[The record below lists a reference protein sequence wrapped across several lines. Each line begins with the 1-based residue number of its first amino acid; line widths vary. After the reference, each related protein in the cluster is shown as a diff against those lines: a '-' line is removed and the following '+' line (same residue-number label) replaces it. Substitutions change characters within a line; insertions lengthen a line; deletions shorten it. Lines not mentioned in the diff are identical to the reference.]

1 MSSDTLSNGGR
12 FHPASAD
19 LLAKLATLAELD
31 PTNLRKE
38 WRRLYRSHPP
48 KRVGRDLL
56 ARAVAYRLQERAHGG
71 LDAVTKRK
79 LRVFAEQLKSGGG
92 TVFDVGISLK
102 PGAKLLRE
110 WHGETYS
117 VTTLDEGF
125 EFNGRR
131 YRTLSEIAREI
142 TGTHWSGPRFFG
154 LKRKPQP
161 FAEQAM
167 EAGDE

>member
-1 MSSDTLSNGGR
+1 MRQSRTGGPQDTPQQL
-12 FHPASAD
+12 P
-19 LLAKLATLAELD
+19 
-31 PTNLRKE
+31 PLR
-38 WRRLYRSHPP
+38 RR
-48 KRVGRDLL
+48 RV
-56 ARAVAYRLQERAHGG
+56 HGG

-79 LRVFAEQLKSGGG
+79 LRVFAEQLKSGDG
-92 TVFDVGISLK
+92 TIFDAGISLK

>member
-1 MSSDTLSNGGR
+1 MPRDIVTNGGQS
-12 FHPASAD
+12 HPASGD
-19 LLAKLATLAELD
+19 LPAKLATLAELD
-31 PTNLRKE
+31 AASLRKE

-48 KRVGRDLL
+48 KRTGRDLL
-56 ARAVAYRLQERAHGG
+56 ARAVAYRLQERALGG

-79 LRVFAEQLKSGGG
+79 LRVFAEQLKSGDG
-92 TVFDVGISLK
+92 TVFDAGISLK